1 LSECLRKGTAMI
13 QRIRNFFR
21 EVKVEAAKVNYPS
34 KDDLI
39 GSTWVVIVTVL
50 VISVFLGMIDFSLG
64 KLVNYIILR

>member
-1 LSECLRKGTAMI
+1 MI
-13 QRIRNFFR
+13 QRIKDFFR
-21 EVKVEAAKVNYPS
+21 EIKVEATKVNYPS

-64 KLVNYIILR
+64 KVVNYIILR